1 MSLLVNWQRVLCL
14 GGQGVFPEAPLCAR
28 ARPSTG
34 NRGDTPTSTS
44 CVSFST
50 LLLSPEKWHFL
61 PKARLIHSWVQGSWF
76 LPPGMY
82 SSKTSIFGESIS
94 WFCCLVECGCEIIF
108 SSENGGMVDGR
119 EPHSPSAGCGRV
131 RFLGG
136 LHYRYQNDYKF
147 QLSFRNCN
155 SIHYMNCQVLA

>member
-14 GGQGVFPEAPLCAR
+14 GGQGAFPEAPLCAR

-44 CVSFST
+44 CVSLST
-50 LLLSPEKWHFL
+50 VLLSPEKWHFL

-108 SSENGGMVDGR
+108 SSENGGRWRASCTSTASLPSEESSGISPAGSEAVD
-119 EPHSPSAGCGRV
+119 SPRAR
-131 RFLGG
+131 LG
-136 LHYRYQNDYKF
+136 LPS
-147 QLSFRNCN
+147 QL
-155 SIHYMNCQVLA
+155 